1 MANSKYEYVRNFER
15 DEHLL
20 PNTWIVVRIDGRG
33 FHKFS
38 DHYGFKKP
46 NDPRALNVMN
56 LAAQHV
62 VKTLPDIVVAY
73 GVSDEYSFVFHR
85 STTLFER
92 RNAKLVSTVVSTFT
106 AAYVMLWSSQFE
118 AEKEMMQLQLDM
130 LLPTFDARAV
140 CYPTWEN
147 LRDYLS
153 WRQVDCHINNLY
165 NTTFWAL
172 VQQGGMSQTAAE
184 EFLKGTVA
192 SDKNE
197 ILWSKFGVNYNNEPE
212 MFRKG
217 SVVYREYALET
228 QTPVKTSTEQQQEEE
243 EVEEDDLS
251 RAADEKRPISKTQ
264 AEKMRKARQK
274 AKIVTT
280 HVDIIKDDFWLM
292 RPWLRSGKPGR
303 PIEPPSTSPSQLN

>member
-1 MANSKYEYVRNFER
+1 
-15 DEHLL
+15 
-20 PNTWIVVRIDGRG
+20 
-33 FHKFS
+33 
-38 DHYGFKKP
+38 
-46 NDPRALNVMN
+46 MN

-153 WRQVDCHINNLY
+153 WRQVDCMYPPAFLLCAYHVHPEEKMPQRGRSLITNMCAPAGHINNLY